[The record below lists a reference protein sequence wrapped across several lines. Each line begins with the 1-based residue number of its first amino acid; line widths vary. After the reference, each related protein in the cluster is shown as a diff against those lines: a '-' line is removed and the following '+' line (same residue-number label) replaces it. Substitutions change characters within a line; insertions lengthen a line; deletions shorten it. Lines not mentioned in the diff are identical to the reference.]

1 MVYSIDECH
10 LMGEDIVG
18 EAWGKSKERV
28 EIPINNYK
36 RGGYYG
42 VSYYNGWL

>member
-1 MVYSIDECH
+1 
-10 LMGEDIVG
+10 MGEDIVG

-36 RGGYYG
+36 DIAFTFETWKPI
-42 VSYYNGWL
+42 SEKNAII